1 MKLITSNEIK
11 KKKIRQTINAINKKE
26 ALIRLSQLVRHNL
39 ISFVLENFILEKLIS
54 QNV

>member
-26 ALIRLSQLVRHNL
+26 ALMRLSQLVRHNL
-39 ISFVLENFILEKLIS
+39 ISFVLKNFILEKLIS